1 MASRKPAP
9 ASGALSLHFKKFL
22 QQGRGIASLAPSS
35 RKLAIAACRGILPHQ
50 PQTIVEL
57 GAGLGPI
64 TAHAAQ
70 RMHPDSRLIAIERDP
85 DFAAYTR
92 RMVPRAEVIVGDAGD
107 IAILL
112 AERQVTQVDLV
123 INGLPTPSLPE
134 PVKRKIFEWMANL
147 PDTVLISQLTVMP
160 WVYLPMYRHLFD
172 RVHFDLVLANVPP
185 GGVYHCNGLRPE
197 YAAWL

>member
-1 MASRKPAP
+1 M
-9 ASGALSLHFKKFL
+9 SLHFKKFL

-35 RKLAIAACRGILPHQ
+35 RKMAAAACRGILPYR

-64 TAHAAQ
+64 TTHAVQ

-85 DFAAYTR
+85 EFAAYAR
-92 RMVPRAEVIVGDAGD
+92 RVAPGAEVIAADAGEV
-107 IAILL
+107 AILL
-112 AERQVTQVDLV
+112 AERQITQVDLV
-123 INGLPTPSLPE
+123 INGLPTPSLPDAI
-134 PVKRKIFEWMANL
+134 KRKIFAWMAGL
-147 PDTVLISQLTVMP
+147 PDAVLMSQLTVMP

-172 RVHFDLVLANVPP
+172 RVDFDLVLANVPP
-185 GGVYHCNGLRPE
+185 GGVYHCHGLRPE

>member
-1 MASRKPAP
+1 M
-9 ASGALSLHFKKFL
+9 SLHLKKFL

-35 RKLAIAACRGILPHQ
+35 RKLAAAACRDILPHR

-85 DFAAYTR
+85 DFAAYAR
-92 RMVPRAEVIVGDAGD
+92 RVAPGAEVIAGDAGD
-107 IAILL
+107 IADLL
-112 AERQVTQVDLV
+112 AEREITKIDLV
-123 INGLPTPSLPE
+123 INGLPTPSLP
-134 PVKRKIFEWMANL
+134 VAIKRKIFEWMASL
-147 PDTVLISQLTVMP
+147 PGTVLMSQLTVMP

-172 RVHFDLVLANVPP
+172 RVDFDLVLANVPP
-185 GGVYHCNGLRPE
+185 GGVYHCHGLRPE

>member
-1 MASRKPAP
+1 M
-9 ASGALSLHFKKFL
+9 SLHFKKFL
-22 QQGRGIASLAPSS
+22 QQGRGIASIAPSS
-35 RKLAIAACRGILPHQ
+35 RKLAIAACRGILPHR

-70 RMHPDSRLIAIERDP
+70 RMHPDSRLIAVERDP
-85 DFAAYTR
+85 DFAAYAR
-92 RMVPRAEVIVGDAGD
+92 HVVPRAEVIVGDAGD
-107 IAILL
+107 IAALL

-134 PVKRKIFEWMANL
+134 AVKRRIFEWLANL
-147 PDTVLISQLTVMP
+147 PDPVLMSQLTVMP

-185 GGVYHCNGLRPE
+185 GGVYHCQGLRPE